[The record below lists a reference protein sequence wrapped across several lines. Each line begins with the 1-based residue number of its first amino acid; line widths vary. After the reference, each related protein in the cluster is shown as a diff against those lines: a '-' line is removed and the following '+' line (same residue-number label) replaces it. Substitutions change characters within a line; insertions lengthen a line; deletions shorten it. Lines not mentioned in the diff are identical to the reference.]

1 VANKL
6 AGQRAKFSRAR
17 AIFYTTADNTQR
29 QRAIQLMAEVLA
41 NAPAIGLSEEELT
54 QGAEVPKEV
63 RQLAKGPVGGASQAA
78 EDDEQLVAALGTAV
92 DASDVREVGEG
103 TEFVYAY
110 GYGCAPDWLKIGSTT
125 GDVMTRIAAQIGTGT
140 PDKPRLRLTIRTHD
154 CRALEK
160 ALHSILRFKGRQ
172 VAGAGAEWFIASQE
186 EVLDLYERIDS

>member
-92 DASDVREVGEG
+92 EPAMCARWARAQSSCMPTATDALR
-103 TEFVYAY
+103 
-110 GYGCAPDWLKIGSTT
+110 T
-125 GDVMTRIAAQIGTGT
+125 G
-140 PDKPRLRLTIRTHD
+140 
-154 CRALEK
+154 
-160 ALHSILRFKGRQ
+160 
-172 VAGAGAEWFIASQE
+172 
-186 EVLDLYERIDS
+186 